1 MGQETSRFVETARTA
16 AKKLTADF
24 GGDSDGTELVL
35 WEGVPDDVRWLV
47 ISHVKLLLTN
57 DPEALC
63 FRPDQLEPTDSPDHE
78 LDDHEA
84 AAAAAAL
91 RDRGLGPL
99 IQKAIDTLVPGSISE
114 ATFWEHFFCHVD
126 VLKVKIVSDY
136 LRAQELCADAR
147 KRKQEEWLSA
157 FDRCDE
163 SLQMDLKRAAE
174 HIAMDVYRATDAPGA
189 SEADSR
195 RRAEEIALSE
205 FGSAARWT
213 PGTTEAWLDYT
224 EDGPWEIARFLQKR
238 LARRARESRESAAA
252 AAAAAGG
259 MPSAPAG
266 TPVAALRMQR
276 SFTPSAGSD
285 LPTPASTATLT
296 PEPMD

>member
-24 GGDSDGTELVL
+24 GGDSDGTQLVL

-163 SLQMDLKRAAE
+163 SLQMDLKRAA
-174 HIAMDVYRATDAPGA
+174 DAWPSLRGHLGCLRL
-189 SEADSR
+189 SWT
-195 RRAEEIALSE
+195 ALS
-205 FGSAARWT
+205 FGLRGPVVRTARPGGKATFFGRRLSAVHPRGSAV
-213 PGTTEAWLDYT
+213 
-224 EDGPWEIARFLQKR
+224 R
-238 LARRARESRESAAA
+238 LRAVPTGRARS
-252 AAAAAGG
+252 
-259 MPSAPAG
+259 
-266 TPVAALRMQR
+266 
-276 SFTPSAGSD
+276 
-285 LPTPASTATLT
+285 
-296 PEPMD
+296 

>member
-1 MGQETSRFVETARTA
+1 MFLARSRQKVAATLGQVCKQYPR
-16 AKKLTADF
+16 L
-24 GGDSDGTELVL
+24 
-35 WEGVPDDVRWLV
+35 
-47 ISHVKLLLTN
+47 
-57 DPEALC
+57 
-63 FRPDQLEPTDSPDHE
+63 
-78 LDDHEA
+78 
-84 AAAAAAL
+84 
-91 RDRGLGPL
+91 
-99 IQKAIDTLVPGSISE
+99 
-114 ATFWEHFFCHVD
+114 
-126 VLKVKIVSDY
+126 
-136 LRAQELCADAR
+136 AQ
-147 KRKQEEWLSA
+147 
-157 FDRCDE
+157 
-163 SLQMDLKRAAE
+163 SL
-174 HIAMDVYRATDAPGA
+174 
-189 SEADSR
+189 
-195 RRAEEIALSE
+195 AEEIALSE

-252 AAAAAGG
+252 AAGG